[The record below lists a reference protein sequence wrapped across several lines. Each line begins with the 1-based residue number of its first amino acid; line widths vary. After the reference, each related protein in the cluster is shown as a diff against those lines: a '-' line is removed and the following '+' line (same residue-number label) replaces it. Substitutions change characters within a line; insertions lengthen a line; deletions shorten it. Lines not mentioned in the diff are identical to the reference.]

1 MSGMKTF
8 SNPPF
13 RCGHSSR
20 AGRRMR
26 GAGTL
31 AIVGMLLLATLVAL
45 MYLNR
50 GIVFEQR
57 SSSNQWRSTQALET
71 AEAGVEWAT
80 GMLNTPYDLGADCQF
95 LGSANV
101 SFRKKYVMTRW
112 NDVAAPSSDI
122 VPSAALPS
130 CRITAAGRT
139 CSCPANNITAAPTIA
154 GAGTS
159 FSVRFEA
166 VASDPEAV
174 RVTSW
179 GCAPT
184 DGGQVCHAGNAT
196 GTDAHAKIEVVLKL
210 KPVLRAAP
218 ASPLT
223 CGGSCTLSGSFNVN
237 NLDVAT
243 NGILINAGTSISAG
257 PGVSLGTLPGQP
269 SNNALIGSDAS
280 LANISSVD
288 PTCSSSG
295 MFNAYFGSTIEQY
308 QRASSTKTLS
318 CSSASD
324 CSTQVRDAY
333 DDGWRSF
340 YFASDLQL
348 SGDQT
353 LGSAADPVTLV
364 TPGAVRINGNW
375 TIYGLLF
382 SNSADVNN
390 LGTGSSVIEGAQI
403 SCANYSN
410 NGNGSLNYNPDALKN
425 ARRFSAL
432 LVRVPGSWKDFD

>member
-1 MSGMKTF
+1 M
-8 SNPPF
+8 
-13 RCGHSSR
+13 H
-20 AGRRMR
+20 

-31 AIVGMLLLATLVAL
+31 AIVGLLMLATLVAL
-45 MYLNR
+45 TYLNR
-50 GIVFEQR
+50 GIIFEQR

-71 AEAGVEWAT
+71 AEAGIEWAT

-101 SFRKKYVMTRW
+101 SFRKKYVMTMW

-130 CRITAAGRT
+130 CRITGAGRS
-139 CSCPANNITAAPTIA
+139 CSCPANTTTAAPTIV

-166 VASDPEAV
+166 VAGEPEAV

-223 CGGSCTLSGSFNVN
+223 CGGACALGGSYNIN
-237 NLDVAT
+237 NFDVAT
-243 NGILINAGTSISAG
+243 NGILVNAGTSISAG
-257 PGVSLGTLPGQP
+257 PGVSLATLPGQP
-269 SNNALIGSDAS
+269 SNNGLIGSDAS
-280 LANISSVD
+280 LAGISSSD
-288 PTCSSSG
+288 STCSNSG
-295 MFNAYFGSTIEQY
+295 IFKAYFGSTLEQY
-308 QRASSTKTLS
+308 QRSPSTKTLS

-324 CSTQVRDAY
+324 CSNQVRNAY
-333 DDGWRSF
+333 EDGWRSF
-340 YFASDLQL
+340 YFSSDLQL
-348 SGDQT
+348 SGNHT

-364 TPGAVRINGNW
+364 TPNAVTINGNW
-375 TIYGLLF
+375 TVYGLLF
-382 SNSADVNN
+382 SNSADVND
-390 LGTGSSVIEGAQI
+390 LGTGSATIEGAQI

-410 NGNGSLNYNPDALKN
+410 NGNGTLNYNPDALKN